1 MSNLQQ
7 EYLELTKQLQEV
19 TRRRNEVGE
28 LLAAG
33 KAEDTRSAVSVAE
46 KNVFKAL
53 IAVGDRG
60 DWDEA
65 KALTGVSDARI
76 AGLFHNALRRVRAAN
91 PTKRDKIPSRIGV
104 RTLASWTDWAPYV
117 KRYYKAINQAS

>member
-1 MSNLQQ
+1 MNNLQQ

-33 KAEDTRSAVSVAE
+33 KAKDTRSAVSVAE
-46 KNVFKAL
+46 KNIFKAL
-53 IAVGDRG
+53 IAVGERG

-65 KALTGVSDARI
+65 KALTGVSDARVT
-76 AGLFHNALRRVRAAN
+76 GLFHNALRRVRAAN
-91 PTKRDKIPSRIGV
+91 PEKRDEIPARIGV
-104 RTLASWTDWAPYV
+104 RTLANWPTWGPYV
-117 KRYYKAINQAS
+117 KRYLRTVK